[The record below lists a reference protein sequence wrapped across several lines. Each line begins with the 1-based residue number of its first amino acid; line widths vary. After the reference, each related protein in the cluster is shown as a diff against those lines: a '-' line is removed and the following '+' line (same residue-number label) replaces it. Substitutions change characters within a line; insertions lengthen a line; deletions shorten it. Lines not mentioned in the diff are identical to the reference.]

1 MNRRRFLWLLVA
13 ALVVLSGGLYLSTPR
28 GVPRESRDQPLLP
41 TLAQELNTVT
51 SLNIR
56 KGSAAPSVSLHK
68 TADQWSVAERADYPA
83 DAAKVRHLLLA
94 LGDAKIVEEKTSNP
108 ASFAIIGVE
117 DPAQPGATG
126 AEIAVTAQDGKHVV
140 IVGKSVG
147 EGNFARRSGENKSY
161 VVEPAIS
168 FETDPRF
175 WIDSR
180 LIDVPSASIQTVEVK
195 PPTGAGYVIH
205 RLKPNEENYSLEGTP
220 AGRKAADAPALAP
233 PVTMLSG
240 LNAEDVTGADGID
253 FSKPAQA
260 TVTLADGNVIT
271 LMGAPVA
278 DKHWIQVKSSKDA
291 VLTAKAQGRAFEVAG
306 YRYDAIFRPLEQLL
320 VPKVPPAPAKT
331 AAPGQKPVHGAKP
344 APPPNPAAAPAP

>member
-1 MNRRRFLWLLVA
+1 MNRQRFLGLLVA
-13 ALVVLSGGLYLSTPR
+13 ALVVLSGALYLSSPR
-28 GVPRESRDQPLLP
+28 SVPRESRDQPLLP
-41 TLAQELNTVT
+41 TLSQELNTVT
-51 SLNIR
+51 SLNVR
-56 KGSAAPSVSLHK
+56 KGSVTPSVSLHK
-68 TADQWSVAERADYPA
+68 TAEQWTVAERADYPA
-83 DAAKVRHLLLA
+83 DSAKVRHLLLA

-108 ASFAIIGVE
+108 ASFAVIGVE
-117 DPAQPGATG
+117 DPAQAGATG
-126 AEIAVTAQDGKHVV
+126 AEITVTAQDGKHAV

-147 EGNFARRSGENKSY
+147 EGNFARRGGENKSY

-180 LIDVPSASIQTVEVK
+180 LIDVPAASIQTVEVK

-205 RLKPNEENYSLEGTP
+205 RLKPGEENFSLEGTP
-220 AGRKAADAPALAP
+220 AGRKAADSPALAP
-233 PVTMLSG
+233 PATMLG
-240 LNAEDVTGADGID
+240 ALNAEDVAAANGID

-271 LMGAPVA
+271 VMGVPIA

-291 VLTAKAQGRAFEVAG
+291 VLTAKAHSRAFEVAG

-320 VPKVPPAPAKT
+320 VPKVAPAPAKT
-331 AAPGQKPVHGAKP
+331 AAPGHTPLRGDKPILQPK
-344 APPPNPAAAPAP
+344 PAAAPAP

>member
-13 ALVVLSGGLYLSTPR
+13 ALVVLAGGMYLSIPR

-41 TLAQELNTVT
+41 TLSRELNSVT

-56 KGSAAPSVSLHK
+56 KGNAKPSVSLHK
-68 TADQWSVAERADYPA
+68 TADQWTVAERADYAA

-126 AEIAVTAQDGKHVV
+126 AEIAVTAQDGPHAV
-140 IVGKSVG
+140 IVGKSIG

-180 LIDVPSASIQTVEVK
+180 LIDLPSASIQTVEVK
-195 PPTGAGYVIH
+195 PATGAGYVIH
-205 RLKPNEENYSLEGTP
+205 RLKPNEENFGLEGTP
-220 AGRKAADAPALAP
+220 AGRKAADSPSLAP
-233 PVTMLSG
+233 PATMLGG
-240 LNAEDVTGADGID
+240 LNAEDVAAADSID

-260 TVTLADGNVIT
+260 TVTLADGSVIT
-271 LMGAPVA
+271 LIGAPIA

-291 VLTAKAQGRAFEVAG
+291 VLTAKAQGRAFEIAG

-320 VPKVPPAPAKT
+320 VPKPPPAPSKA
-331 AAPGQKPVHGAKP
+331 AAPGQTPAHGGKPT
-344 APPPNPAAAPAP
+344 PPPNPAAAPAP

>member
-1 MNRRRFLWLLVA
+1 MNRHRFLWLLVA
-13 ALVVLSGGLYLSTPR
+13 ALVVLAGALYLGTPR

-41 TLAQELNTVT
+41 TLPQELNTVT

-56 KGSAAPSVSLHK
+56 KGSAMPSVSLHK
-68 TADQWSVAERADYPA
+68 TAEQWTVAERADYPA

-108 ASFAIIGVE
+108 ASFAVIGVE

-126 AEIAVTAQDGKHVV
+126 AEIAVTAKDGKHAV

-147 EGNFARRSGENKSY
+147 EGNFARRGGENKSY

-180 LIDVPSASIQTVEVK
+180 LIDVPAASIQTVEVK

-205 RLKPNEENYSLEGTP
+205 RLKPNEENFSLEGTP
-220 AGRKAADAPALAP
+220 AGRKAADSPALAP
-233 PVTMLSG
+233 PATMLG
-240 LNAEDVTGADGID
+240 ALNAEDVAAASGID

-271 LMGAPVA
+271 LMGAPIA

-331 AAPGQKPVHGAKP
+331 AAPGQKPARVDKP
-344 APPPNPAAAPAP
+344 TPGPKQSTAPAP